1 MLQTLLN
8 ANFFDFSAEQ
18 IKLVIYYGVIAAVI
32 VVTIIVMGI
41 IRRKTK
47 SELRPEKIKKACVK
61 AKKYAEGILAS
72 GEHKGSHAL
81 LGATKLAN
89 LSKYVANA
97 AWYGFQIVG
106 VKKDIVIEGI
116 ANSLDGTATMLHNE
130 AEDGYVPASAY
141 EDYVNQAIQALEGNI
156 AKLDE
161 IIAK

>member
-61 AKKYAEGILAS
+61 AKKYAEEILAS
-72 GEHKGSHAL
+72 SEHKGSHAL

-106 VKKDIVIEGI
+106 AKKDIVIEGI

-130 AEDGYVPASAY
+130 AEDGYVPANAY
-141 EDYVNQAIQALEGNI
+141 ENYVNQAIQALEVNI

>member
-1 MLQTLLN
+1 MLQTSLN
-8 ANFFDFSAEQ
+8 AISAEH
-18 IKLVIYYGVIAAVI
+18 IKLAIYYGAIFAVI

-47 SELRPEKIKKACVK
+47 NELRPEKIKKACVK

-89 LSKYVANA
+89 LSKHIANA
-97 AWYGFQIVG
+97 AWYGIQIVG
-106 VKKDIVIEGI
+106 EKKDIVIEGI
-116 ANSLDGTATMLHNE
+116 ANDLDATATMLHNE

-141 EDYVNQAIQALEGNI
+141 EGYVNNAIQALDENI
-156 AKLDE
+156 AKLDV

>member
-47 SELRPEKIKKACVK
+47 SELRPEKVKKACVK
-61 AKKYAEGILAS
+61 AKKYAEEILAS
-72 GEHKGSHAL
+72 SEHKGSHAL

-97 AWYGFQIVG
+97 AWYGFQIVSE
-106 VKKDIVIEGI
+106 KKDI
-116 ANSLDGTATMLHNE
+116 A
-130 AEDGYVPASAY
+130 
-141 EDYVNQAIQALEGNI
+141 
-156 AKLDE
+156 
-161 IIAK
+161 